1 MKTHPPPQPAL
12 ILLGALYREPEWL
25 DRAVLR
31 LAPVLGEL
39 RPAGEPM
46 PFEWTDYY
54 QKEMGSGLWR
64 RFFSA
69 EWLLPRELLTDLKRL
84 CVRIERELAD
94 EQGRRRVNLDPGLL
108 SGESL
113 VLASTKGY
121 AHRVYLRDGVWAEV
135 TLRFIRGAF
144 VASEWTY
151 PDYAS
156 GKVQALLR
164 TLRGEYLDRLRRPHG
179 VVAAAALADHGPL
192 CKSGRPRSDR

>member
-12 ILLGALYREPEWL
+12 ILLGALYHEPEWL
-25 DRAVLR
+25 ERAVLR
-31 LAPVLGEL
+31 LAPALGEL

-69 EWLLPRELLTDLKRL
+69 ASLLPRELLPDLKRL

-94 EQGRRRVNLDPGLL
+94 ARGHRRVNLDPGLL

-121 AHRVYLRDGVWAEV
+121 AHRVYLRDGIWAEV
-135 TLRFIRGAF
+135 TLRFVRGAF
-144 VASEWTY
+144 VAADWTY

-156 GKVQALLR
+156 PEVQALLR
-164 TLRGEYLDRLRRPHG
+164 TLREEYLDLLRRPHG
-179 VVAAAALADHGPL
+179 VVAAAALAAHDPL
-192 CKSGRPRSDR
+192 CESGRPRSER